1 MFITASNRSPNPRPP
16 PQGISV
22 RYFTRGKLDV
32 GEVLTIGQFTQSLSI
47 STSPK
52 PSSAEELFRIFFE
65 RDIWE
70 EAMKETLG
78 CPSGLNGLSRATET
92 PHQQELN
99 SPLLLFLTRHAK
111 SEKLPSPQ
119 NSTRRASEIENHQLF
134 HKFCLEGRRI
144 PIQNIASSSPMHIN
158 RPHRSVL
165 RDPGI
170 P

>member
-1 MFITASNRSPNPRPP
+1 MFVTASNGSPNPRPP
-16 PQGISV
+16 QRISV

-78 CPSGLNGLSRATET
+78 CFSGLNGS
-92 PHQQELN
+92 
-99 SPLLLFLTRHAK
+99 
-111 SEKLPSPQ
+111 
-119 NSTRRASEIENHQLF
+119 
-134 HKFCLEGRRI
+134 LE
-144 PIQNIASSSPMHIN
+144 PK
-158 RPHRSVL
+158 
-165 RDPGI
+165 
-170 P
+170 